1 MAKRG
6 ARVGAARR
14 GAAAAAIEEEA
25 QLTQVQKAVFER
37 SGLPTPQLLPASS
50 NGSKRST
57 AHGRPP
63 APAAAAD
70 DFSLQRPDFASIV
83 RECDNVII

>member
-14 GAAAAAIEEEA
+14 GAAAAAIDEEA

-37 SGLPTPQLLPASS
+37 SGLPTPQLLPVEKSTSS
-50 NGSKRST
+50 SDHRRRIHV
-57 AHGRPP
+57 HG
-63 APAAAAD
+63 
-70 DFSLQRPDFASIV
+70 
-83 RECDNVII
+83 

>member
-14 GAAAAAIEEEA
+14 GAAAAAIDEEA

-37 SGLPTPQLLPASS
+37 SGLPTPQLLPVDPQHRAVLELLANDASTDPDDIS
-50 NGSKRST
+50 S
-57 AHGRPP
+57 GRLVTTRVCI
-63 APAAAAD
+63 D
-70 DFSLQRPDFASIV
+70 
-83 RECDNVII
+83 CM

>member
-14 GAAAAAIEEEA
+14 GAAAAAIDEEA

-37 SGLPTPQLLPASS
+37 SGLPTPQLLPVDPQHRAVLELLANINDASTDPDDIS
-50 NGSKRST
+50 S
-57 AHGRPP
+57 GRLVTTRVCI
-63 APAAAAD
+63 D
-70 DFSLQRPDFASIV
+70 
-83 RECDNVII
+83 CM

>member
-1 MAKRG
+1 MAKR

-37 SGLPTPQLLPASS
+37 SGLPTPQLLPVDPHHRTVA
-50 NGSKRST
+50 
-57 AHGRPP
+57 
-63 APAAAAD
+63 
-70 DFSLQRPDFASIV
+70 
-83 RECDNVII
+83 NV

>member
-6 ARVGAARR
+6 ARVSAARR

-37 SGLPTPQLLPASS
+37 SGLPTHSS
-50 NGSKRST
+50 YPWI
-57 AHGRPP
+57 H
-63 APAAAAD
+63 
-70 DFSLQRPDFASIV
+70 
-83 RECDNVII
+83 IIER